1 MFCLISD
8 PLDDVEVASDAGS
21 PVPMPQMA
29 LGLMPTPNVTPPQE
43 VTTEQIHLQF
53 QKKLEELEQQ
63 VTS

>member
-8 PLDDVEVASDAGS
+8 PLNDVGVASDAGS

-29 LGLMPTPNVTPPQE
+29 LGLMPTPNVTPQE

-53 QKKLEELEQQ
+53 KKKLEELEQQ
-63 VTS
+63 VRS